1 MMEIKVVKVF
11 MEPLLYLLKFLEVEG
26 MDQEVIEVEA
36 VVRPPLPTYMQVVW
50 TPQL

>member
-1 MMEIKVVKVF
+1 MMETKFVKVL
-11 MEPLLYLLKFLEVEG
+11 MEFLLYLLKFLEVEG